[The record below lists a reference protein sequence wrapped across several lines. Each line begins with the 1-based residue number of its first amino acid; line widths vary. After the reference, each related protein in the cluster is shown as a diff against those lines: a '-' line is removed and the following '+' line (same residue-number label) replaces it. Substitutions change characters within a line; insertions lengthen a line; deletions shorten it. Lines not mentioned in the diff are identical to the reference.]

1 MRKIGTFLG
10 IFFSLFI
17 LSCEGPQGRDGLN
30 GEDGSLF
37 EAEAFQINVD
47 MSYNLDDNTFE
58 YLASSYSGSPTVL
71 ESDVVLI
78 YRLEDVVDG
87 TDVWRQLPQ
96 PVITDDGTFF
106 FNFDF
111 TASDYSIFIEPEF
124 DATLISTEFT
134 DDQWFR
140 VVIVPAQILTSSKV
154 DTSNISN
161 VLNIMGVEESE
172 IQKFQ

>member
-1 MRKIGTFLG
+1 MKKTGT
-10 IFFSLFI
+10 I
-17 LSCEGPQGRDGLN
+17 LSVFLSLLIFSCVGSR
-30 GEDGSLF
+30 GEDGLDGIDGDLF
-37 EAEAFQINVD
+37 EAEAFEINLD
-47 MSYNLDDNTFE
+47 MIYNADDNTFE
-58 YLASSYSGSPTVL
+58 YFDSYIGSPTVL

-78 YRLEDVVDG
+78 YRLEKIDNG

-96 PVITDDGTFF
+96 PVVTADGTFF

-111 TASDYSIFIEPEF
+111 TSSDYSIFIEPEF

-140 VVIVPAQILTSSKV
+140 VVIVPVQILTSSKI

-161 VLNIMGVEESE
+161 VLNAIGVEESQ
-172 IQKFQ
+172 IQQF